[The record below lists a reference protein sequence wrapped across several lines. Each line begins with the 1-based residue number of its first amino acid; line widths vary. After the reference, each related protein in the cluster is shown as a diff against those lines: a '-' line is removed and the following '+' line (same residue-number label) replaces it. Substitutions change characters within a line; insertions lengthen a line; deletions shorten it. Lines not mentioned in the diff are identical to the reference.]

1 MANIFAL
8 ILARGGSKR
17 IPGKNIKNL
26 GGKPLIAWTIETA
39 ISSEAFTKVIVS
51 TDCSDIARVAFDY
64 GAEVPWLRPS
74 ELSTDQSL
82 SIDAVLHATN
92 WMAEQEMSVDGVM
105 LLQPTSPFR
114 AKETILA
121 AIELFEK
128 SDCSPVVSFK
138 EVSIF
143 PEWCFRM
150 ENDQLCP
157 ILSWDAVKKRS
168 QDISSTL
175 QLNGLIYLA
184 TPDYLAKNLT
194 FIGPSTV
201 PLICNGLVESIDL
214 DTDDDWEI
222 AEKAL
227 SRK

>member
-1 MANIFAL
+1 MLNIVGL

-17 IPGKNIKNL
+17 IHNKNIKHL

-39 ISSEAFTKVIVS
+39 IFSGAFTKVIVS
-51 TDCSDIARVAFDY
+51 TDCPDIARVALEY

-74 ELSTDQSL
+74 ELATDESL

-92 WMAEQEMSVDGVM
+92 WMAEQAMNVDGVM

-114 AKETILA
+114 AKETILL

-128 SDCSPVVSFK
+128 NNCKPVVSVK

-143 PEWCFRM
+143 PEWCFRI
-150 ENDQLCP
+150 ENHQLSP
-157 ILSWDAVKKRS
+157 ILGWDAVKKRS
-168 QDISSTL
+168 QDIMGTL

-184 TPDYLAKNLT
+184 TPHYLATNLN
-194 FIGPSTV
+194 FMGPSTV
-201 PLICNGLVESIDL
+201 PLVCDNLIESIDI
-214 DTDDDWEI
+214 DTDDDWKI
-222 AEKAL
+222 AEQAL
-227 SRK
+227 NRK

>member
-1 MANIFAL
+1 MLNIVGL

-17 IPGKNIKNL
+17 IPNKNIKQL

-39 ISSEAFTKVIVS
+39 ILSEAFSKVIVS
-51 TDCSDIARVAFDY
+51 TDCADIAQVALEY

-74 ELSTDQSL
+74 EFSTDESS

-92 WMAEQEMSVDGVM
+92 WMTQQGMNVDGVM

-114 AKETILA
+114 AKKTILL

-128 SDCSPVVSFK
+128 NNRKPVVSFS
-138 EVSIF
+138 EASIF
-143 PEWCFRM
+143 PEWCFRI
-150 ENDQLCP
+150 EKHQLSP
-157 ILSWDAVKKRS
+157 ILGWDDVKKRS
-168 QDISSTL
+168 QDIKPTL

-184 TPDYLAKNLT
+184 TPHYLAKNLN

-201 PLICNGLVESIDL
+201 PLVCDNSIESIDI
-214 DTDDDWEI
+214 DTDDDWKI
-222 AEKAL
+222 AEQAL
-227 SRK
+227 NRK